1 MKTLEFRV
9 KDIHENTFDVHEIP
23 VSPTVIGLAVEE
35 AQFVKP
41 INGIIQLARRV
52 NEVYVKADI
61 AASIEIVC
69 RRCTLGFGADIEAKI
84 ELQFYPAEKSEHVE
98 SFLLD
103 VGERYYAGESIDLSD
118 EVRQA
123 LLLEIPTWPLCSES
137 CQGLCPR
144 CGANLNTTPCNCNDP
159 EGIASPFAALGNLL
173 NVSKPAVGK

>member
-1 MKTLEFRV
+1 MRTLEFRV

-69 RRCTLGFGADIEAKI
+69 RRCTLRFGADIEAKI

-98 SFLLD
+98 SFLLMS
-103 VGERYYAGESIDLSD
+103 VS
-118 EVRQA
+118 
-123 LLLEIPTWPLCSES
+123 
-137 CQGLCPR
+137 
-144 CGANLNTTPCNCNDP
+144 
-159 EGIASPFAALGNLL
+159 GIMLVNLL
-173 NVSKPAVGK
+173 IYLMKCGKLFCSKFLLGRYVRSHAKVCVHAAGRISIQHLATVMILKGSHRHLQLWEIF